1 MRRHLRERLC
11 SAWPKGHGRTRDG
24 ADCFGFRHFPP
35 QCGSSRELQHRLRGG
50 PCMEAP
56 RTRSRP
62 SAVAASRNLMVPPP
76 RELLRAG
83 DCSGP
88 FLGPIPRHSAVVEG
102 GPRLLDERYR
112 HRLAP
117 VIAPTTEHHVLA
129 IAVWGPCRR
138 CRPAH
143 ASCCRRWERSWTGR
157 KRRKVLTGR
166 FTETE
171 VRLHQRPATR
181 RGCEPLNFQRQIAL
195 RKASRQQR

>member
-1 MRRHLRERLC
+1 MQRHLRERLC

-24 ADCFGFRHFPP
+24 ADGLGFRHFPP

-76 RELLRAG
+76 RDLLRAG

-117 VIAPTTEHHVLA
+117 VIAPTTEHLVLA
-129 IAVWGPCRR
+129 IAVWGPCGR
-138 CRPAH
+138 CRPAP
-143 ASCCRRWERSWTGR
+143 RRARRS
-157 KRRKVLTGR
+157 GR

-171 VRLHQRPATR
+171 VRLHQSPATR
-181 RGCEPLNFQRQIAL
+181 RGCQPLNFQRQIAL
-195 RKASRQQR
+195 RKASR